1 MFVLLSGKWMNVP
14 FVLRLDKTVS
24 CDLSQISRH
33 IHMIPKSSE
42 WLCWRASHNQL
53 QLHTAQ
59 SLHKRK
65 KKGSCIIVEADHRAE
80 SAFVRVR
87 LKVIQS
93 LCSDEPRN
101 QKLSSCGQ
109 NLQKKRGTQITQQ
122 MMEQW
127 GCSSEWKHQRHAVG
141 SDGHFDLQY

>member
-1 MFVLLSGKWMNVP
+1 M
-14 FVLRLDKTVS
+14 
-24 CDLSQISRH
+24 
-33 IHMIPKSSE
+33 
-42 WLCWRASHNQL
+42 
-53 QLHTAQ
+53 
-59 SLHKRK
+59 
-65 KKGSCIIVEADHRAE
+65 IVEADHRAE

-93 LCSDEPRN
+93 LCSDGPRN

-109 NLQKKRGTQITQQ
+109 NLQKITQQ

-141 SDGHFDLQY
+141 SNGHFDLQD